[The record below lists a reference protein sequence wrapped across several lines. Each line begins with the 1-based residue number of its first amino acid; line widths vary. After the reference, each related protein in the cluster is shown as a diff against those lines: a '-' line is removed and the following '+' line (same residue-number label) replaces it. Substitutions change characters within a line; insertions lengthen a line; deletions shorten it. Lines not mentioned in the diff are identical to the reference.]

1 MNPAIA
7 SRFPLVCR
15 PRPLGLPLDTRIASL
30 AASEVAEG
38 ASHHE
43 QVARAS
49 SVINL
54 ASLIASDVGLHDMA
68 WDMCWRHYQFFAEA
82 EHLDNPLTAVMAT
95 QPLMNIARLMTRG
108 GDGRQAYA
116 VLVCLYEAALRCT
129 TVEVCGRM
137 VNLTAITRNPEGHRK
152 VTTELWA
159 ALLTDG
165 TRALSRCVPWAQ
177 IAASA
182 AKYRGV
188 GHRLWEGRQATVL
201 ALLERGL
208 PTEART
214 VVEDSQIVDAPEKAV
229 AAVLR
234 TLCDLEG
241 SGDSDHINVALGE
254 ALTLIELDEP
264 PTAVFRTQLALTALA
279 LADAAG
285 RTPKLYG
292 RLRKAVLETARTD
305 AYAAR
310 AAYAALED
318 QAQKELRPVITNAGF
333 GLAVMTPDQENKMRA
348 SVAEAEAR
356 LYQLLGARGA

>member
-15 PRPLGLPLDTRIASL
+15 PRPLGLPLDKRIALL
-30 AASEVAEG
+30 AEPEVAEG

-43 QVARAS
+43 HVARAS

-68 WDMCWRHYQFFAEA
+68 WDMCRRHYQFFAEA

-95 QPLMNIARLMTRG
+95 QPLVNIARLMTRG
-108 GDGRQAYA
+108 GDGRQAYD
-116 VLVCLYEAALRCT
+116 VLVCLYEAAQRCST
-129 TVEVCGRM
+129 AEVRGWR
-137 VNLTAITRNPEGHRK
+137 VNVAAIIRSREGHRK
-152 VTTELWA
+152 VTAELWA

-165 TRALSRCVPWAQ
+165 THALSRCVPWAQ
-177 IAASA
+177 VAASA

-188 GHRLWEGRQATVL
+188 GQRLWDGRQATVL

-214 VVEDSQIVDAPEKAV
+214 VVEDSQIIDAPEKAV
-229 AAVLR
+229 AAVLG
-234 TLCDLEG
+234 TFCDLEG
-241 SGDSDHINVALGE
+241 SRDSDHINVALGE

-264 PTAVFRTQLALTALA
+264 PTAVFRTRLALTALA

-285 RTPKLYG
+285 RTPKLHG

-310 AAYAALED
+310 AACAAFGD
-318 QAQKELRPVITNAGF
+318 QAQKELRSVIINAGF
-333 GLAVMTPDQENKMRA
+333 GLAVMTPDLENKMLA
-348 SVAEAEAR
+348 SVAAAEDR
-356 LYQLLGARGA
+356 LHQLLGARGA